1 MQSTAPALKALLNF
15 ILLISLSTP
24 IFADDAP
31 TIDEKTIP
39 DTLLPLKDL
48 RTFTEIFD
56 RIRNAYVEPVDDQT
70 LFENAIR
77 GMLEGLDPH
86 SVYLEKD
93 AFNNLQISTKGEF
106 GGLGIEVEMEDGFVR
121 IVTPIDD
128 TPAIKAGIQPQDLII
143 RIDETPVKG
152 LSLQEAVKLMRGK
165 PGTEITLTIVREGE
179 GKPLVITMARD
190 IIKVASVKSRILESG
205 FGYIRITQFQV
216 GTGNDVVKAIS
227 EFRDEPTPLKG
238 IVLDLR
244 NNPGGVLNA
253 AVDVSDAFLSKG
265 LIVYTKGRL
274 PDSEF
279 RYNATEKD
287 PSQNIPLVVLIN
299 GGSASASEIVA
310 GALQDHQRA
319 VVMGT
324 ESFGKGSVQTVLPLN
339 NERALKLTTAMYY
352 TPSGRSI
359 QAEGIA
365 PDIRIDNARLTA
377 VKRQPLRF
385 KEADLKGHLSNVNGK
400 GRTQKEKSV
409 KSETAA
415 EQTLAESD
423 FQLYEALNL
432 LKGIHIIS
440 SRTTLKEGE

>member
-1 MQSTAPALKALLNF
+1 MQLIAPALKALFKF

-24 IFADDAP
+24 VFADDAP
-31 TIDEKTIP
+31 ATDEKTIP

-56 RIRNAYVEPVDDQT
+56 RIRSAYVEPVDDQT

-93 AFNNLQISTKGEF
+93 AFDNLQISTKGEF

-179 GKPLVITMARD
+179 GKPLVITMTRD

-216 GTGNDVVKAIS
+216 ETGNDVIKAIS
-227 EFRDEPTPLKG
+227 EFRSEPTPLKG

-253 AVDVSDAFLSKG
+253 AVDVSDAFLSEG

-274 PDSEF
+274 PDSEL

-365 PDIRIDNARLTA
+365 PDIRIDNARLTT

-385 KEADLKGHLSNVNGK
+385 KEADLKGHLSNANGK
-400 GRTQKEKSV
+400 GKTPKKKSK
-409 KSETAA
+409 KSESAA

-440 SRTTLKEGE
+440 NRTTPKEGD

>member
-1 MQSTAPALKALLNF
+1 MPSIIPALKAFCCITL
-15 ILLISLSTP
+15 LLIFTTSIS
-24 IFADDAP
+24 ADDSP
-31 TIDEKTIP
+31 ETSDQSIP

-56 RIRNAYVEPVDDQT
+56 RIRSSYVDPVDDRT

-86 SVYLEKD
+86 SVYLEKE
-93 AFNNLQISTKGEF
+93 AFDDLQISTKGEF
-106 GGLGIEVEMEDGFVR
+106 GGLGIEVEMEDGFVKV
-121 IVTPIDD
+121 VTPIDD
-128 TPAIKAGIQPQDLII
+128 TPAIKAGIQSQDLII
-143 RIDETPVKG
+143 RINETPVKG

-179 GKPLVITMARD
+179 TKPLVISMIRD
-190 IIKVASVKSRILESG
+190 IIKVTSVKSRDLEPG
-205 FGYIRITQFQV
+205 YGYIRITQFQV
-216 GTGNDVVKAIS
+216 ETGDHVVKAIT
-227 EFRDEPTPLKG
+227 EFHKEHKPLKG
-238 IVLDLR
+238 LILDLR

-253 AVDVSDAFLSKG
+253 AVEVSDAFLSEG

-274 PDSEF
+274 PDSEL
-279 RYNATEKD
+279 RYNATDQD
-287 PSQNIPLVVLIN
+287 PSQNVPLVVLIN

-310 GALQDHQRA
+310 GALQDQQRA

-339 NERALKLTTAMYY
+339 NERALKLTTALYY

-365 PDIRIDNARLTA
+365 PDLEINNARLTA
-377 VKRQPLRF
+377 VKQPPLRF
-385 KEADLKGHLSNVNGK
+385 KEADLKGHLVNAND
-400 GRTQKEKSV
+400 KEKPRKKRSA
-409 KSETAA
+409 KTSAKQEL
-415 EQTLAESD
+415 TLAESD

-432 LKGIHIIS
+432 LKGINIIS
-440 SRTTLKEGE
+440 NRKK